1 MTRDRANDD
10 ANDVISRET
19 SDGRERASET
29 TSSAAPPLSKN
40 AQKRLLKR
48 ERATAMRAKRRAEER
63 AEKRMR
69 AERVKAEFHARL
81 DGMSE
86 EARVEYL
93 RARRERLA
101 AHAEANRLKKE
112 ARGKQLASKYAL
124 LVDCEFAD
132 VMSRDKEWVS
142 LCHQLKFVYERNC
155 KSATP
160 FRLTFTGISGDFAG
174 ELRRIV
180 MGFDNWHVIRRE
192 DTIESAM
199 EEDST
204 LRESLVYLTADSE
217 NELTAVEEGKTYVI
231 GGFIDR
237 NRLKGL
243 TLSKAKKLGLAHA
256 RLPISEHLKLRGTSV
271 LTVNQT
277 ADVLTSFLERGDW
290 GEAMEAV
297 VPMRKVHQNAPI
309 ATTDASNDASEDDAR
324 ARPRV

>member
-1 MTRDRANDD
+1 MADD
-10 ANDVISRET
+10 GADAS
-19 SDGRERASET
+19 APSET
-29 TSSAAPPLSKN
+29 RADVEEGRLEASSAPPPLSKN

-48 ERATAMRAKRRAEER
+48 ERALVMRAKRREEER
-63 AEKRMR
+63 AVKKAK

-86 EARVEYL
+86 EERKEYL
-93 RARRERLA
+93 RARSERLA
-101 AHAEANRLKKE
+101 AHAEAHRRKKE
-112 ARGKQLASKYAL
+112 ARGKQLESKYAL

-142 LCHQLKFVYERNC
+142 LIHQLKFVYERNC
-155 KSATP
+155 KSTTP
-160 FRLTFTGISGDFAG
+160 FRLTFTGIGGDFAT

-192 DTIESAM
+192 GTIEEAM

-217 NELTAVEEGKTYVI
+217 NELTTVEEGKTYVI

-243 TLSKAKKLGLAHA
+243 TLSKAKKLGVAHA

-277 ADVLTSFLERGDW
+277 SDVLSSFLERGDW

-297 VPMRKVHQNAPI
+297 VPLRKVHQNVP
-309 ATTDASNDASEDDAR
+309 TNDDENDRVDEEEEEEEEEEDA
-324 ARPRV
+324 